1 MRFQISGYHHLLL
14 LIAIINAVVVSVY
27 IYIAVQR
34 PVEAPLH
41 VIGDYEIIESDKIED
56 KVTNGWQESAC
67 PSRPPTP
74 AYPVTLPRFAPSSIT
89 KNIFFLETKCSTSI
103 NAKMACAVES
113 AALHH
118 PDHHIHLAFTA
129 DKVSATD
136 TIMQVLAQISNVHMS
151 SLDIDTLAANSGK
164 LGSWIKSLQWA
175 KGTEWADI
183 NLSDAV
189 RLVAV
194 CQAGGTYLDLDLITI
209 APFPTTDA
217 WVGREKWEHL
227 SNGAFR
233 LPKNH
238 WLCEAATLELTENYR
253 GDIWGHNGPGV
264 FQRAIKNA
272 CNLDT
277 IQNTN
282 HCRDLVMLDPPAFYQ
297 IRWQKWESL
306 FAAGGSSTWEW
317 PQSAVGLHLW
327 NKFSKNAPLKPG
339 DSSVVDQVAEQH
351 CPRIYNAI
359 QTVGRINLLLSS
371 PGWLGVYQ

>member
-1 MRFQISGYHHLLL
+1 MRFQITGYQQLLL
-14 LIAIINAVVVSVY
+14 FFVIIYAAAAT
-27 IYIAVQR
+27 IYIFITAQR
-34 PVEAPLH
+34 PIESPSH
-41 VIGDYEIIESDKIED
+41 TIGDYDVFETNKIED
-56 KVTNGWQESAC
+56 KVTDGWQESAC
-67 PSRPPTP
+67 PTRPPAP
-74 AYPVTLPRFAPSSIT
+74 AFPVTLPRFAPSPIT

-129 DKVSATD
+129 AKVSATD
-136 TIMQVLAQISNVHMS
+136 TIMQVLAQISNVHIT

-164 LGSWIKSLQWA
+164 LGTWIKSLQWA
-175 KGTEWADI
+175 KGTEWAGI

-194 CQAGGTYLDLDLITI
+194 CQVGGTYLDLDLITI

-217 WVGREKWEHL
+217 WVGREKWEQL

-238 WLCEAATLELTENYR
+238 WLCEQATRELTENYR
-253 GDIWGHNGPGV
+253 GDVWGHNGPGV

-272 CNLDT
+272 CNLET

-282 HCRDLVMLDPPAFYQ
+282 HCRDLVMLEPPAFYQ
-297 IRWQKWESL
+297 IRWQKWEEL
-306 FAAGGSSTWEW
+306 FKAGGSANWEW

-327 NKFSKNAPLKPG
+327 NKFSYNAPLYPG
-339 DSSVVDQVAEQH
+339 DSSVIDQVAEQH
-351 CPRIYNAI
+351 CPRVYNAI
-359 QTVGRINLLLSS
+359 QTVRRINLLLSS